1 MKTDYCTHELFIFLW
16 VWFAL
21 IEDKYS
27 NCYNRLKQKR
37 MDWID
42 NLLENNHITGLTFE
56 GVNPV
61 TEIWQRANDI
71 RERGSL
77 TLSNNQYL
85 Y

>member
-21 IEDKYS
+21 IEDKNS
-27 NCYNRLKQKR
+27 NCYNKLKQKR

-42 NLLENNHITGLTFE
+42 NLENNHITGLTFE

-61 TEIWQRANDI
+61 TEIWQQANDI
-71 RERGSL
+71 RERVR
-77 TLSNNQYL
+77 
-85 Y
+85 

>member
-1 MKTDYCTHELFIFLW
+1 M
-16 VWFAL
+16 
-21 IEDKYS
+21 IEDKNS
-27 NCYNRLKQKR
+27 NCYNRYKKKR
-37 MDWID
+37 TEWIN

-77 TLSNNQYL
+77 TFSNSQ
-85 Y
+85 

>member
-1 MKTDYCTHELFIFLW
+1 
-16 VWFAL
+16 
-21 IEDKYS
+21 
-27 NCYNRLKQKR
+27 